1 MSQWQPFE
9 SPQLDDMVAW
19 DWMKSPK
26 TILNNDFTLFYC
38 VKKYKLWVLKCAER
52 YSIFIGLFSNLFKC

>member
-38 VKKYKLWVLKCAER
+38 VKKYKL
-52 YSIFIGLFSNLFKC
+52 